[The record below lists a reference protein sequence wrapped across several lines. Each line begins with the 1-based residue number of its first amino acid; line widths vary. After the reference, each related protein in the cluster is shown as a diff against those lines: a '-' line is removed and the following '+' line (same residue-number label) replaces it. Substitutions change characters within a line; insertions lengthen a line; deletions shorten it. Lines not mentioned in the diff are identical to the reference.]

1 MNPRRK
7 WAVALGAGMLA
18 AHAPGFAQQQ
28 PKRWRIGYLDLG
40 TLRFMEDAG
49 RREAL
54 MQGLRDKGYVEGK
67 NVELVMRFAD
77 GKAER
82 LDLLASE
89 LASRKVDLI
98 LAPGTIAVRAAHK
111 AAPAT
116 PVVVVTQA
124 DPVGSGFAASLARPG
139 GLITGMS
146 DGVVDTVTK
155 FVEIMHGLVARLRR
169 LAVLTTPVNTA
180 HPSLVAQIQS
190 AARQLGVQGIEVQAR
205 APDEIERAF
214 AIMVRER
221 ADALI
226 ILVDTFLLQ
235 QRAQIARLALGHR
248 LPSIYPQDYYPEAG
262 GLMSYGADV
271 NDNFR
276 RAGIFVD
283 KILRGAKPADI
294 PFEQPTRYYFVVNRK
309 TAAALG
315 VKLSAEL
322 MARVD
327 RVID

>member
-1 MNPRRK
+1 
-7 WAVALGAGMLA
+7 MLA
-18 AHAPGFAQQQ
+18 AHAPGFSQQQ
-28 PKRWRIGYLDLG
+28 PKLWRIGYLDLG

-54 MQGLRDKGYVEGK
+54 VQGLRDKGYVEGK

-82 LDLLASE
+82 LEPLATE

-111 AAPAT
+111 AAPTT
-116 PVVVVTQA
+116 PIVVVTNG

-139 GLITGMS
+139 GVITGMS
-146 DGVVDTVTK
+146 DGIVDTVAK
-155 FVEIMHGLVARLRR
+155 LVEIMHGVVAKLKRI
-169 LAVLTTPVNTA
+169 AVLTNPENRV
-180 HPSLVAQIQS
+180 HPTLMAQVQA
-190 AARQLGVQGIEVQAR
+190 AARLLGVQVMEVQAR

-214 AIMVRER
+214 ATMARER
-221 ADALI
+221 AESLI
-226 ILVDTFLLQ
+226 ILVDSFLLE
-235 QRAQIARLALGHR
+235 QRAQIAQLALRHR
-248 LPSIYPQDYYPEAG
+248 LPSVYPQDYYAQAG
-262 GLMSYGADV
+262 GLLSYGADV

-294 PFEQPTRYYFVVNRK
+294 PFEQPTRYYLVVNRK